1 MKKPFGLHTLIWLIK
16 GIFVRFPRVQYDGSQ
31 RQNRN
36 TSKLYI
42 TLISLV
48 YVDDTVYGGQCKR

>member
-16 GIFVRFPRVQYDGSQ
+16 SIFVRFPQVQYDGSQ

-36 TSKLYI
+36 ASKLYI
-42 TLISLV
+42 T
-48 YVDDTVYGGQCKR
+48 